1 MRTETRQGVPL
12 LRVDDDGA
20 PLGTPEDALALVA
33 DTYDGDVETIVV
45 PVGRL
50 DPEFFRLR
58 SGIAGEFVQ
67 KLVNYRKRLVV
78 LGDIT
83 EHVSASS
90 ALHDFVVES
99 DRGDHLWFA
108 ADLDALDSRLGR
120 SDSAEEPGAD
130 GGVEPTPGP
139 AR

>member
-12 LRVDDDGA
+12 LLVDEEGA
-20 PLGTPEDALALVA
+20 ALSTSEDALALVA
-33 DTYDGDVETIVV
+33 ETYGGDVETIVV

-67 KLVNYRKRLVV
+67 KLVNYRKRLVIV
-78 LGDIT
+78 GDIT
-83 EHVSASS
+83 EQVSTSS

-99 DRGDHLWFA
+99 NRGDHLWFVPA
-108 ADLDALDSRLGR
+108 LDALDARLG
-120 SDSAEEPGAD
+120 DSATAEEPGAD

-139 AR
+139 AH

>member
-12 LRVDDDGA
+12 LLVDDEGA
-20 PLGTPEDALALVA
+20 ALSTPEDALALVA
-33 DTYDGDVETIVV
+33 ETYGGDVETIVV

-67 KLVNYRKRLVV
+67 KLVNYRKRLVI

-83 EHVSASS
+83 AHVSASS

-99 DRGDHLWFA
+99 NRGDHLWFVPGV
-108 ADLDALDSRLGR
+108 DALDDRLRG
-120 SDSAEEPGAD
+120 SATADEPGAD

-139 AR
+139 AH

>member
-1 MRTETRQGVPL
+1 MRTQTQQGVPL
-12 LRVDDDGA
+12 LLVDDDGPA
-20 PLGTPEDALALVA
+20 LSTPEDALALVA
-33 DTYDGDVETIVV
+33 RTYDGDVGTIVV

-67 KLVNYRKRLVV
+67 KLVNYGKRLVIV
-78 LGDIT
+78 GDVT
-83 EHVSASS
+83 EQVSASS

-99 DRGDHLWFA
+99 NRGDHLWFA
-108 ADLDALDSRLGR
+108 ATLDALDARL
-120 SDSAEEPGAD
+120 DESATATDPGSD

>member
-12 LRVDDDGA
+12 LLVDDEGGA
-20 PLGTPEDALALVA
+20 LSTPEDALALIA
-33 DTYDGDVETIVV
+33 ETYGGDTETIVV

-67 KLVNYRKRLVV
+67 RFVNYRKRLVIV
-78 LGDIT
+78 GDIT

-90 ALHDFVVES
+90 ALHDFVLES
-99 DRGDHLWFA
+99 NRGDHLWFA
-108 ADLDALDSRLGR
+108 AALEALDARLRG
-120 SDSAEEPGAD
+120 SSTAEEPGAD

-139 AR
+139 AH